1 MAKEIKFNEEA
12 RKGMEAGINKLSNT
26 VKVTLG
32 PKGRNVVLDKKFGS
46 PLITNDG
53 VTIAREIELE
63 DPYENMGA
71 QLVKEVATK
80 TNDVAGDGTTTA
92 TLLAQAI
99 IREGLKNVAAGANPM
114 IIQKGI
120 KKAVD
125 KAVEGI
131 KEFSKP
137 VETKESIAQVAS
149 ISAADEEVGKL
160 ISDAMEKVGKD
171 GVITV
176 EESRSMGTTLEVL
189 LFDGDVL
196 YFGHVGD
203 SRIYIKDDNFRL
215 LTKDHSLVQYLYS
228 SGALTEE
235 EVKNYNDK
243 NSILRAIGMEKH
255 VEVDVS
261 SVRIK
266 PKDIILVCSDGL
278 TNELDDD
285 KISEMLDF
293 KYSAKEMVDNII
305 STVKNGL
312 ARDNVTVGIFK
323 NDEEII
329 C

>member
-1 MAKEIKFNEEA
+1 MSFYMDSDRGNVRQNNEDSFLFEQF
-12 RKGMEAGINKLSNT
+12 EKLNI
-26 VKVTLG
+26 
-32 PKGRNVVLDKKFGS
+32 
-46 PLITNDG
+46 LILADG
-53 VTIAREIELE
+53 VGGHEDGEIASGYAVNIVMEYIKSNYKLYSDYLHLLVDAFCEANKVMYEINLE
-63 DPYENMGA
+63 KNSGEN
-71 QLVKEVATK
+71 K
-80 TNDVAGDGTTTA
+80 
-92 TLLAQAI
+92 
-99 IREGLKNVAAGANPM
+99 
-114 IIQKGI
+114 
-120 KKAVD
+120 
-125 KAVEGI
+125 
-131 KEFSKP
+131 
-137 VETKESIAQVAS
+137 
-149 ISAADEEVGKL
+149 ISNRL
-160 ISDAMEKVGKD
+160 
-171 GVITV
+171 
-176 EESRSMGTTLEVL
+176 MGTTLEVL
-189 LFDGDVL
+189 LFDGDIL

>member
-1 MAKEIKFNEEA
+1 MSFYMDSDRGNVRQNNEDSFLFEQF
-12 RKGMEAGINKLSNT
+12 EKLNI
-26 VKVTLG
+26 
-32 PKGRNVVLDKKFGS
+32 
-46 PLITNDG
+46 LILADG
-53 VTIAREIELE
+53 VGGHEDGEIASGYAVNIVMEYIKSNYKLYSDYLHLLVDAFCEANKVIYEINLE
-63 DPYENMGA
+63 KNSEEN
-71 QLVKEVATK
+71 K
-80 TNDVAGDGTTTA
+80 
-92 TLLAQAI
+92 
-99 IREGLKNVAAGANPM
+99 
-114 IIQKGI
+114 
-120 KKAVD
+120 
-125 KAVEGI
+125 
-131 KEFSKP
+131 
-137 VETKESIAQVAS
+137 
-149 ISAADEEVGKL
+149 ISNRL
-160 ISDAMEKVGKD
+160 
-171 GVITV
+171 
-176 EESRSMGTTLEVL
+176 MGTTLEVL

-278 TNELDDD
+278 TNELDDN

>member
-1 MAKEIKFNEEA
+1 MSFYMDSDRGNVRQNNEDSFLFEQF
-12 RKGMEAGINKLSNT
+12 EKLNI
-26 VKVTLG
+26 
-32 PKGRNVVLDKKFGS
+32 
-46 PLITNDG
+46 LILADG
-53 VTIAREIELE
+53 VGGHEDGEIASGYAVNIVMEYIKSNYKLYSDYLHLLVDAFCEANKVIYEINLE
-63 DPYENMGA
+63 KNSGEN
-71 QLVKEVATK
+71 K
-80 TNDVAGDGTTTA
+80 
-92 TLLAQAI
+92 
-99 IREGLKNVAAGANPM
+99 
-114 IIQKGI
+114 
-120 KKAVD
+120 
-125 KAVEGI
+125 
-131 KEFSKP
+131 
-137 VETKESIAQVAS
+137 
-149 ISAADEEVGKL
+149 ISNRL
-160 ISDAMEKVGKD
+160 
-171 GVITV
+171 
-176 EESRSMGTTLEVL
+176 MGTTLEVL
-189 LFDGDVL
+189 LFDRDVL

-243 NSILRAIGMEKH
+243 NSILRAIGMQKH

>member
-1 MAKEIKFNEEA
+1 MSFYMDSDKGNVRQNNEDSFLFEQF
-12 RKGMEAGINKLSNT
+12 EKLNI
-26 VKVTLG
+26 
-32 PKGRNVVLDKKFGS
+32 
-46 PLITNDG
+46 LILADG
-53 VTIAREIELE
+53 VGGHEDGEIASSYAVNIVMEYIKSNYKLYSDYLHLLVDAFCEANKVIYEINLE
-63 DPYENMGA
+63 KNSEEN
-71 QLVKEVATK
+71 K
-80 TNDVAGDGTTTA
+80 
-92 TLLAQAI
+92 
-99 IREGLKNVAAGANPM
+99 
-114 IIQKGI
+114 
-120 KKAVD
+120 
-125 KAVEGI
+125 
-131 KEFSKP
+131 
-137 VETKESIAQVAS
+137 
-149 ISAADEEVGKL
+149 ISNRL
-160 ISDAMEKVGKD
+160 
-171 GVITV
+171 
-176 EESRSMGTTLEVL
+176 MGTTLEVL

>member
-1 MAKEIKFNEEA
+1 MSFYMDSDRGNVRQNNEDSFLFEQF
-12 RKGMEAGINKLSNT
+12 EKLNI
-26 VKVTLG
+26 
-32 PKGRNVVLDKKFGS
+32 
-46 PLITNDG
+46 LILADG
-53 VTIAREIELE
+53 VGGHEDGEIASSYAVNIVMEYIKSNYKLYSDYLHLLVDAFCEANKVIYEINLE
-63 DPYENMGA
+63 KNSGEN
-71 QLVKEVATK
+71 K
-80 TNDVAGDGTTTA
+80 
-92 TLLAQAI
+92 
-99 IREGLKNVAAGANPM
+99 
-114 IIQKGI
+114 
-120 KKAVD
+120 
-125 KAVEGI
+125 
-131 KEFSKP
+131 
-137 VETKESIAQVAS
+137 
-149 ISAADEEVGKL
+149 ISNRL
-160 ISDAMEKVGKD
+160 
-171 GVITV
+171 
-176 EESRSMGTTLEVL
+176 MGTTLEVL

>member
-1 MAKEIKFNEEA
+1 MSFYMDSDRGNVRQNNEDSFLFEQF
-12 RKGMEAGINKLSNT
+12 EKLNI
-26 VKVTLG
+26 
-32 PKGRNVVLDKKFGS
+32 
-46 PLITNDG
+46 LILADG
-53 VTIAREIELE
+53 VGGHEDGEIASGYAVNIVMEYIKSNYKLYSDYLHLLVDAFCEANKVIYEINLE
-63 DPYENMGA
+63 KNSEEN
-71 QLVKEVATK
+71 K
-80 TNDVAGDGTTTA
+80 
-92 TLLAQAI
+92 
-99 IREGLKNVAAGANPM
+99 
-114 IIQKGI
+114 
-120 KKAVD
+120 
-125 KAVEGI
+125 
-131 KEFSKP
+131 
-137 VETKESIAQVAS
+137 
-149 ISAADEEVGKL
+149 ISNRL
-160 ISDAMEKVGKD
+160 
-171 GVITV
+171 
-176 EESRSMGTTLEVL
+176 MGTTLEVL

-243 NSILRAIGMEKH
+243 NSIMRAIGMEKH

>member
-1 MAKEIKFNEEA
+1 MSFYMDSDRGNVRQNNEDSFLFEQF
-12 RKGMEAGINKLSNT
+12 EKLNI
-26 VKVTLG
+26 
-32 PKGRNVVLDKKFGS
+32 
-46 PLITNDG
+46 LILADG
-53 VTIAREIELE
+53 VGGHEDGEIASGYAVNIVMEYIKSNYKLYSDYLHLLVDAFCEANKVIYEINLE
-63 DPYENMGA
+63 KNSEEN
-71 QLVKEVATK
+71 K
-80 TNDVAGDGTTTA
+80 
-92 TLLAQAI
+92 
-99 IREGLKNVAAGANPM
+99 
-114 IIQKGI
+114 
-120 KKAVD
+120 
-125 KAVEGI
+125 
-131 KEFSKP
+131 
-137 VETKESIAQVAS
+137 
-149 ISAADEEVGKL
+149 ISNRL
-160 ISDAMEKVGKD
+160 
-171 GVITV
+171 
-176 EESRSMGTTLEVL
+176 MGTTLEVL

>member
-1 MAKEIKFNEEA
+1 MSFYMSSDKGNVRKNNEDSFLFETY
-12 RKGMEAGINKLSNT
+12 EKLNI
-26 VKVTLG
+26 
-32 PKGRNVVLDKKFGS
+32 
-46 PLITNDG
+46 LILADG
-53 VTIAREIELE
+53 VGGHEDGEIASSYAVNIVMKYIKSNYKLYSDYLHLLVDAFCEANKVIYEINLE
-63 DPYENMGA
+63 KNSGEN
-71 QLVKEVATK
+71 K
-80 TNDVAGDGTTTA
+80 
-92 TLLAQAI
+92 
-99 IREGLKNVAAGANPM
+99 
-114 IIQKGI
+114 
-120 KKAVD
+120 
-125 KAVEGI
+125 
-131 KEFSKP
+131 
-137 VETKESIAQVAS
+137 
-149 ISAADEEVGKL
+149 ISNRL
-160 ISDAMEKVGKD
+160 
-171 GVITV
+171 
-176 EESRSMGTTLEVL
+176 MGTTLEVL
-189 LFDGDVL
+189 LFDEGIL

-255 VEVDVS
+255 VEVDVNS
-261 SVRIK
+261 IRIK
-266 PKDIILVCSDGL
+266 PKDIVLVCSDGL

-323 NDEEII
+323 NDEEIT

>member
-1 MAKEIKFNEEA
+1 MSFYMDSDRGNVRQNNEDSFLFEQF
-12 RKGMEAGINKLSNT
+12 EKLNI
-26 VKVTLG
+26 
-32 PKGRNVVLDKKFGS
+32 
-46 PLITNDG
+46 LILADG
-53 VTIAREIELE
+53 VGGHEDGEIASGYAVNIVMEYIKSNYKLYSDYLHLLVDAFCEANKVIYEINLE
-63 DPYENMGA
+63 KNSGEN
-71 QLVKEVATK
+71 K
-80 TNDVAGDGTTTA
+80 
-92 TLLAQAI
+92 
-99 IREGLKNVAAGANPM
+99 
-114 IIQKGI
+114 
-120 KKAVD
+120 
-125 KAVEGI
+125 
-131 KEFSKP
+131 
-137 VETKESIAQVAS
+137 
-149 ISAADEEVGKL
+149 ISNRL
-160 ISDAMEKVGKD
+160 
-171 GVITV
+171 
-176 EESRSMGTTLEVL
+176 MGTTLEVL
-189 LFDGDVL
+189 LFDGDIL

-228 SGALTEE
+228 SGALTED

-255 VEVDVS
+255 IEVDVS

>member
-1 MAKEIKFNEEA
+1 MDSDRGNVRQNNEDSFLFEQF
-12 RKGMEAGINKLSNT
+12 EKLNI
-26 VKVTLG
+26 
-32 PKGRNVVLDKKFGS
+32 
-46 PLITNDG
+46 LILADG
-53 VTIAREIELE
+53 VGGHEDGEIASGYAVNIVMEYIKSNYKLYSDYLHLLVDAFCEANKVIYEINLE
-63 DPYENMGA
+63 KNSEEN
-71 QLVKEVATK
+71 K
-80 TNDVAGDGTTTA
+80 
-92 TLLAQAI
+92 
-99 IREGLKNVAAGANPM
+99 
-114 IIQKGI
+114 
-120 KKAVD
+120 
-125 KAVEGI
+125 
-131 KEFSKP
+131 
-137 VETKESIAQVAS
+137 
-149 ISAADEEVGKL
+149 ISNRL
-160 ISDAMEKVGKD
+160 
-171 GVITV
+171 
-176 EESRSMGTTLEVL
+176 MGTTLEVL

>member
-1 MAKEIKFNEEA
+1 MSFYMDSDKGNVRQNNEDSFLFEQF
-12 RKGMEAGINKLSNT
+12 EKLNI
-26 VKVTLG
+26 
-32 PKGRNVVLDKKFGS
+32 
-46 PLITNDG
+46 LILADG
-53 VTIAREIELE
+53 VGGHEDGEIASGYAVNIVMEYIKSNYKLYSDYLHLLVDAFCEANKVIYEINLE
-63 DPYENMGA
+63 KNSGEN
-71 QLVKEVATK
+71 K
-80 TNDVAGDGTTTA
+80 
-92 TLLAQAI
+92 
-99 IREGLKNVAAGANPM
+99 
-114 IIQKGI
+114 
-120 KKAVD
+120 
-125 KAVEGI
+125 
-131 KEFSKP
+131 
-137 VETKESIAQVAS
+137 
-149 ISAADEEVGKL
+149 ISNRL
-160 ISDAMEKVGKD
+160 
-171 GVITV
+171 
-176 EESRSMGTTLEVL
+176 MGTTLEVL

-255 VEVDVS
+255 IEVDVS

>member
-1 MAKEIKFNEEA
+1 MSFYMDSDRGNVRQNNEDSFLFEQF
-12 RKGMEAGINKLSNT
+12 EKLNI
-26 VKVTLG
+26 
-32 PKGRNVVLDKKFGS
+32 
-46 PLITNDG
+46 LILADG
-53 VTIAREIELE
+53 VGGHEDGEIASGYAVNIVMEYIKSNYKLYSDYLHLLVDAFCDANKVIYEINLE
-63 DPYENMGA
+63 KNSGEN
-71 QLVKEVATK
+71 K
-80 TNDVAGDGTTTA
+80 
-92 TLLAQAI
+92 
-99 IREGLKNVAAGANPM
+99 
-114 IIQKGI
+114 
-120 KKAVD
+120 
-125 KAVEGI
+125 
-131 KEFSKP
+131 
-137 VETKESIAQVAS
+137 
-149 ISAADEEVGKL
+149 ISNRL
-160 ISDAMEKVGKD
+160 
-171 GVITV
+171 
-176 EESRSMGTTLEVL
+176 MGTTLEVL

>member
-1 MAKEIKFNEEA
+1 MSFYMDSDRGNVRQNNEDSFLFEQF
-12 RKGMEAGINKLSNT
+12 EKLNI
-26 VKVTLG
+26 
-32 PKGRNVVLDKKFGS
+32 
-46 PLITNDG
+46 LILADG
-53 VTIAREIELE
+53 VGGHEDGEIASGYAVNIVMEYIKSNYKLYSDYLHLLVDAFCEANKVIYEINLE
-63 DPYENMGA
+63 KNSGEN
-71 QLVKEVATK
+71 K
-80 TNDVAGDGTTTA
+80 
-92 TLLAQAI
+92 
-99 IREGLKNVAAGANPM
+99 
-114 IIQKGI
+114 
-120 KKAVD
+120 
-125 KAVEGI
+125 
-131 KEFSKP
+131 
-137 VETKESIAQVAS
+137 
-149 ISAADEEVGKL
+149 ISNRL
-160 ISDAMEKVGKD
+160 
-171 GVITV
+171 
-176 EESRSMGTTLEVL
+176 MGTTLEVL

-255 VEVDVS
+255 IEVDVS

>member
-1 MAKEIKFNEEA
+1 MSFYMDSDRGNVRQNNEDSFLFEQF
-12 RKGMEAGINKLSNT
+12 EKLNI
-26 VKVTLG
+26 
-32 PKGRNVVLDKKFGS
+32 
-46 PLITNDG
+46 LILADG
-53 VTIAREIELE
+53 VGGHEDGEIASGYAVNIVMEYIKNNYKLYSDYLHLLVDAFCEANKVIYEINLE
-63 DPYENMGA
+63 KNSGEN
-71 QLVKEVATK
+71 K
-80 TNDVAGDGTTTA
+80 
-92 TLLAQAI
+92 
-99 IREGLKNVAAGANPM
+99 
-114 IIQKGI
+114 
-120 KKAVD
+120 
-125 KAVEGI
+125 
-131 KEFSKP
+131 
-137 VETKESIAQVAS
+137 
-149 ISAADEEVGKL
+149 ISNRL
-160 ISDAMEKVGKD
+160 
-171 GVITV
+171 
-176 EESRSMGTTLEVL
+176 MGTTLEVL

-255 VEVDVS
+255 IEVDVS

>member
-1 MAKEIKFNEEA
+1 MSFYMDSDRGNVRQNNEDSFLFEQF
-12 RKGMEAGINKLSNT
+12 EKLNI
-26 VKVTLG
+26 
-32 PKGRNVVLDKKFGS
+32 
-46 PLITNDG
+46 LILADG
-53 VTIAREIELE
+53 VGGHEDGEIASGYAVNIVMEYIKSNYKLYSDYLHLLVDAFCEANKVIYEINLE
-63 DPYENMGA
+63 KNSEEN
-71 QLVKEVATK
+71 K
-80 TNDVAGDGTTTA
+80 
-92 TLLAQAI
+92 
-99 IREGLKNVAAGANPM
+99 
-114 IIQKGI
+114 
-120 KKAVD
+120 
-125 KAVEGI
+125 
-131 KEFSKP
+131 
-137 VETKESIAQVAS
+137 
-149 ISAADEEVGKL
+149 ISNRL
-160 ISDAMEKVGKD
+160 
-171 GVITV
+171 
-176 EESRSMGTTLEVL
+176 MGTTLEVL

-266 PKDIILVCSDGL
+266 PKDVILVCSDGL

>member
-1 MAKEIKFNEEA
+1 MSFYMDSDRGNVRQNNEDSFLFEQF
-12 RKGMEAGINKLSNT
+12 EKLNI
-26 VKVTLG
+26 
-32 PKGRNVVLDKKFGS
+32 
-46 PLITNDG
+46 LILADG
-53 VTIAREIELE
+53 VGGHEDGEIASGYAVNIVMEYIKSNYKLYSDYLHLLVDAFCEANKVIYEINLE
-63 DPYENMGA
+63 KNSEEN
-71 QLVKEVATK
+71 K
-80 TNDVAGDGTTTA
+80 
-92 TLLAQAI
+92 
-99 IREGLKNVAAGANPM
+99 
-114 IIQKGI
+114 
-120 KKAVD
+120 
-125 KAVEGI
+125 
-131 KEFSKP
+131 
-137 VETKESIAQVAS
+137 
-149 ISAADEEVGKL
+149 ISNRL
-160 ISDAMEKVGKD
+160 
-171 GVITV
+171 
-176 EESRSMGTTLEVL
+176 MGTTLEVL

-285 KISEMLDF
+285 KISGMLDF

>member
-1 MAKEIKFNEEA
+1 MSFYMDSDRGNVRQNNEDSFLFEQF
-12 RKGMEAGINKLSNT
+12 EKLNI
-26 VKVTLG
+26 
-32 PKGRNVVLDKKFGS
+32 
-46 PLITNDG
+46 LILADG
-53 VTIAREIELE
+53 VGGHEDGEIASGYAVNIVMEYIKSNYKLYSDYLHLLVDAFCEANKVIYEINLE
-63 DPYENMGA
+63 KNSEEN
-71 QLVKEVATK
+71 K
-80 TNDVAGDGTTTA
+80 
-92 TLLAQAI
+92 
-99 IREGLKNVAAGANPM
+99 
-114 IIQKGI
+114 
-120 KKAVD
+120 
-125 KAVEGI
+125 
-131 KEFSKP
+131 
-137 VETKESIAQVAS
+137 
-149 ISAADEEVGKL
+149 ISNRL
-160 ISDAMEKVGKD
+160 
-171 GVITV
+171 
-176 EESRSMGTTLEVL
+176 MGTTLEVL

-323 NDEEII
+323 NDEEIL

>member
-1 MAKEIKFNEEA
+1 MSFYMDSDRGNVRQNNEDSFLFEQF
-12 RKGMEAGINKLSNT
+12 EKLNI
-26 VKVTLG
+26 
-32 PKGRNVVLDKKFGS
+32 
-46 PLITNDG
+46 LILADG
-53 VTIAREIELE
+53 VGGHEDGEIASGYAVNIVMEYIKSNYKLYSDYLHLLVDALCEANKVIYEINLE
-63 DPYENMGA
+63 KNSEEN
-71 QLVKEVATK
+71 K
-80 TNDVAGDGTTTA
+80 
-92 TLLAQAI
+92 
-99 IREGLKNVAAGANPM
+99 
-114 IIQKGI
+114 
-120 KKAVD
+120 
-125 KAVEGI
+125 
-131 KEFSKP
+131 
-137 VETKESIAQVAS
+137 
-149 ISAADEEVGKL
+149 ISNRL
-160 ISDAMEKVGKD
+160 
-171 GVITV
+171 
-176 EESRSMGTTLEVL
+176 MGTTLEVL

-228 SGALTEE
+228 SVALTEE

>member
-1 MAKEIKFNEEA
+1 MSFYMDSDRGNVRQNNEDSFLFEQF
-12 RKGMEAGINKLSNT
+12 EKLNI
-26 VKVTLG
+26 
-32 PKGRNVVLDKKFGS
+32 
-46 PLITNDG
+46 LILADG
-53 VTIAREIELE
+53 VGGHEDGEIASGYAVNIVMEYIKSNYKLYSDYLHLLVDAFCEANKVIYEINLE
-63 DPYENMGA
+63 KNSEEN
-71 QLVKEVATK
+71 K
-80 TNDVAGDGTTTA
+80 
-92 TLLAQAI
+92 
-99 IREGLKNVAAGANPM
+99 
-114 IIQKGI
+114 
-120 KKAVD
+120 
-125 KAVEGI
+125 
-131 KEFSKP
+131 
-137 VETKESIAQVAS
+137 
-149 ISAADEEVGKL
+149 ISNRL
-160 ISDAMEKVGKD
+160 
-171 GVITV
+171 
-176 EESRSMGTTLEVL
+176 MGTTLEVL

-266 PKDIILVCSDGL
+266 PKDIIIVCSDGL

>member
-1 MAKEIKFNEEA
+1 MSFYMDSDRGNVRQNNEDSFLFEQF
-12 RKGMEAGINKLSNT
+12 EKLNI
-26 VKVTLG
+26 
-32 PKGRNVVLDKKFGS
+32 
-46 PLITNDG
+46 LILADG
-53 VTIAREIELE
+53 VGGHEDGEIASGYAVNIVMEYIKSNYKLYSDYLHLLVDAFCEANKVIYEINLE
-63 DPYENMGA
+63 KNSEEN
-71 QLVKEVATK
+71 K
-80 TNDVAGDGTTTA
+80 
-92 TLLAQAI
+92 
-99 IREGLKNVAAGANPM
+99 
-114 IIQKGI
+114 
-120 KKAVD
+120 
-125 KAVEGI
+125 
-131 KEFSKP
+131 
-137 VETKESIAQVAS
+137 
-149 ISAADEEVGKL
+149 ISNRL
-160 ISDAMEKVGKD
+160 
-171 GVITV
+171 
-176 EESRSMGTTLEVL
+176 MGTTLEVL

-203 SRIYIKDDNFRL
+203 SRIYVKDDNFRL

>member
-1 MAKEIKFNEEA
+1 MSFYMDSDRGNVRQNNEDSFLFEQF
-12 RKGMEAGINKLSNT
+12 EKLNI
-26 VKVTLG
+26 
-32 PKGRNVVLDKKFGS
+32 
-46 PLITNDG
+46 LILADG
-53 VTIAREIELE
+53 VGGHEDGEIASGYAVNIVMEYIKSNYKLYSDYLHLLVDAFCEANKVIYEINLE
-63 DPYENMGA
+63 KNSEEN
-71 QLVKEVATK
+71 K
-80 TNDVAGDGTTTA
+80 
-92 TLLAQAI
+92 
-99 IREGLKNVAAGANPM
+99 
-114 IIQKGI
+114 
-120 KKAVD
+120 
-125 KAVEGI
+125 
-131 KEFSKP
+131 
-137 VETKESIAQVAS
+137 
-149 ISAADEEVGKL
+149 ISNRL
-160 ISDAMEKVGKD
+160 
-171 GVITV
+171 
-176 EESRSMGTTLEVL
+176 MGTTLEVL
-189 LFDGDVL
+189 LFDGDGL

>member
-1 MAKEIKFNEEA
+1 MSFYMDSDRGNVRQNNEDSFLFEQF
-12 RKGMEAGINKLSNT
+12 EKLNI
-26 VKVTLG
+26 
-32 PKGRNVVLDKKFGS
+32 
-46 PLITNDG
+46 LILADG
-53 VTIAREIELE
+53 VGGHEDGEIASGYAVNIVMEYIKSNYKLYSDYLHLLVDAFCDANKVIYEINLE
-63 DPYENMGA
+63 KNSEEN
-71 QLVKEVATK
+71 K
-80 TNDVAGDGTTTA
+80 
-92 TLLAQAI
+92 
-99 IREGLKNVAAGANPM
+99 
-114 IIQKGI
+114 
-120 KKAVD
+120 
-125 KAVEGI
+125 
-131 KEFSKP
+131 
-137 VETKESIAQVAS
+137 
-149 ISAADEEVGKL
+149 ISNRL
-160 ISDAMEKVGKD
+160 
-171 GVITV
+171 
-176 EESRSMGTTLEVL
+176 MGTTLEVL

>member
-1 MAKEIKFNEEA
+1 MSFYMDSDRGNVRQNNEDSFLFEQF
-12 RKGMEAGINKLSNT
+12 EKLNI
-26 VKVTLG
+26 
-32 PKGRNVVLDKKFGS
+32 
-46 PLITNDG
+46 LILADG
-53 VTIAREIELE
+53 VGGHEDGEIASGYAVYIVMDYIKSNYKLYSDYLHLLVDAFCEANKVIYEINLE
-63 DPYENMGA
+63 KNSEEN
-71 QLVKEVATK
+71 K
-80 TNDVAGDGTTTA
+80 
-92 TLLAQAI
+92 I
-99 IREGLKNVAAGANPM
+99 SIRL
-114 IIQKGI
+114 
-120 KKAVD
+120 
-125 KAVEGI
+125 
-131 KEFSKP
+131 
-137 VETKESIAQVAS
+137 
-149 ISAADEEVGKL
+149 
-160 ISDAMEKVGKD
+160 
-171 GVITV
+171 
-176 EESRSMGTTLEVL
+176 MGTTLEVL

>member
-1 MAKEIKFNEEA
+1 MSFYMDSDRGNVRENNEDSFLFEQF
-12 RKGMEAGINKLSNT
+12 EKLNI
-26 VKVTLG
+26 
-32 PKGRNVVLDKKFGS
+32 
-46 PLITNDG
+46 LILADG
-53 VTIAREIELE
+53 VGGHEDGEIASSYAVNIVMEYIKSNYKLYSDYLHLLVDAFCEANKVIYEINLE
-63 DPYENMGA
+63 KNSEEN
-71 QLVKEVATK
+71 K
-80 TNDVAGDGTTTA
+80 
-92 TLLAQAI
+92 
-99 IREGLKNVAAGANPM
+99 
-114 IIQKGI
+114 
-120 KKAVD
+120 
-125 KAVEGI
+125 
-131 KEFSKP
+131 
-137 VETKESIAQVAS
+137 
-149 ISAADEEVGKL
+149 ISNRL
-160 ISDAMEKVGKD
+160 
-171 GVITV
+171 
-176 EESRSMGTTLEVL
+176 MGTTLEVL

>member
-1 MAKEIKFNEEA
+1 MSFYMDSDRGNVRQNNEDSFLFEQF
-12 RKGMEAGINKLSNT
+12 EKLNI
-26 VKVTLG
+26 
-32 PKGRNVVLDKKFGS
+32 
-46 PLITNDG
+46 LILADG
-53 VTIAREIELE
+53 VGGHEDGEIASGYAVNIVMEYIKNNYKLYSDYLHLLVDAFCEANKVIYEINLE
-63 DPYENMGA
+63 KNSEEN
-71 QLVKEVATK
+71 K
-80 TNDVAGDGTTTA
+80 
-92 TLLAQAI
+92 
-99 IREGLKNVAAGANPM
+99 
-114 IIQKGI
+114 
-120 KKAVD
+120 
-125 KAVEGI
+125 
-131 KEFSKP
+131 
-137 VETKESIAQVAS
+137 
-149 ISAADEEVGKL
+149 ISNRL
-160 ISDAMEKVGKD
+160 
-171 GVITV
+171 
-176 EESRSMGTTLEVL
+176 MGTTLEVL

>member
-1 MAKEIKFNEEA
+1 M
-12 RKGMEAGINKLSNT
+12 
-26 VKVTLG
+26 
-32 PKGRNVVLDKKFGS
+32 
-46 PLITNDG
+46 
-53 VTIAREIELE
+53 
-63 DPYENMGA
+63 
-71 QLVKEVATK
+71 
-80 TNDVAGDGTTTA
+80 
-92 TLLAQAI
+92 
-99 IREGLKNVAAGANPM
+99 
-114 IIQKGI
+114 
-120 KKAVD
+120 
-125 KAVEGI
+125 
-131 KEFSKP
+131 
-137 VETKESIAQVAS
+137 
-149 ISAADEEVGKL
+149 
-160 ISDAMEKVGKD
+160 
-171 GVITV
+171 
-176 EESRSMGTTLEVL
+176 
-189 LFDGDVL
+189 
-196 YFGHVGD
+196 
-203 SRIYIKDDNFRL
+203 

-228 SGALTEE
+228 SGALKE

>member
-1 MAKEIKFNEEA
+1 MSFYMDSDRGNVRQNNEDSFLFEQF
-12 RKGMEAGINKLSNT
+12 EKLNI
-26 VKVTLG
+26 
-32 PKGRNVVLDKKFGS
+32 
-46 PLITNDG
+46 LILADG
-53 VTIAREIELE
+53 VGGHEDGEIASGYAVNIVMEYIKSNYKLYSDYLHLLVDAFCEANKVIYEINLE
-63 DPYENMGA
+63 KNSGEN
-71 QLVKEVATK
+71 K
-80 TNDVAGDGTTTA
+80 
-92 TLLAQAI
+92 
-99 IREGLKNVAAGANPM
+99 
-114 IIQKGI
+114 
-120 KKAVD
+120 
-125 KAVEGI
+125 
-131 KEFSKP
+131 
-137 VETKESIAQVAS
+137 
-149 ISAADEEVGKL
+149 ISNRL
-160 ISDAMEKVGKD
+160 
-171 GVITV
+171 
-176 EESRSMGTTLEVL
+176 MGTTLEVL

-203 SRIYIKDDNFRL
+203 SRIYIKNDNFRL

>member
-1 MAKEIKFNEEA
+1 MSFYMDSDRGNVRQNNEDSFLFEQF
-12 RKGMEAGINKLSNT
+12 EKLNI
-26 VKVTLG
+26 
-32 PKGRNVVLDKKFGS
+32 
-46 PLITNDG
+46 LILADG
-53 VTIAREIELE
+53 VGGHEDGEIASGYAVNIVMEYIKSNYKLYSDYLHLLVDAFCEANKVIYEINLE
-63 DPYENMGA
+63 KNSGEN
-71 QLVKEVATK
+71 K
-80 TNDVAGDGTTTA
+80 
-92 TLLAQAI
+92 
-99 IREGLKNVAAGANPM
+99 
-114 IIQKGI
+114 
-120 KKAVD
+120 
-125 KAVEGI
+125 
-131 KEFSKP
+131 
-137 VETKESIAQVAS
+137 
-149 ISAADEEVGKL
+149 ISNRL
-160 ISDAMEKVGKD
+160 
-171 GVITV
+171 
-176 EESRSMGTTLEVL
+176 MGTTLEVL
-189 LFDGDVL
+189 LFDGDIL

-203 SRIYIKDDNFRL
+203 SRIYIKNDNFRL

-255 VEVDVS
+255 IEVDVS

>member
-1 MAKEIKFNEEA
+1 MSFYMDSDRGNVRQNNEDSFLFEQF
-12 RKGMEAGINKLSNT
+12 EKLNI
-26 VKVTLG
+26 
-32 PKGRNVVLDKKFGS
+32 
-46 PLITNDG
+46 LILADG
-53 VTIAREIELE
+53 VGGHEDGEIASGYAVNIVMEYIKINYKLYSDYLHLLVDAFCEANKVIYEINLE
-63 DPYENMGA
+63 KNSEEN
-71 QLVKEVATK
+71 K
-80 TNDVAGDGTTTA
+80 
-92 TLLAQAI
+92 
-99 IREGLKNVAAGANPM
+99 
-114 IIQKGI
+114 
-120 KKAVD
+120 
-125 KAVEGI
+125 
-131 KEFSKP
+131 
-137 VETKESIAQVAS
+137 
-149 ISAADEEVGKL
+149 ISNRL
-160 ISDAMEKVGKD
+160 
-171 GVITV
+171 
-176 EESRSMGTTLEVL
+176 MGTTLEVL
-189 LFDGDVL
+189 LFDEDVL

>member
-1 MAKEIKFNEEA
+1 MSFYMDSDRGNVRQNNEDSFLFEQF
-12 RKGMEAGINKLSNT
+12 EKLNI
-26 VKVTLG
+26 
-32 PKGRNVVLDKKFGS
+32 
-46 PLITNDG
+46 LILADG
-53 VTIAREIELE
+53 VGGHEDGEIASGYAVNIVMEYIKSNYKLYSDYLHLLVDAFCEANKVIYEINLE
-63 DPYENMGA
+63 KNSEEN
-71 QLVKEVATK
+71 K
-80 TNDVAGDGTTTA
+80 
-92 TLLAQAI
+92 
-99 IREGLKNVAAGANPM
+99 
-114 IIQKGI
+114 
-120 KKAVD
+120 
-125 KAVEGI
+125 
-131 KEFSKP
+131 
-137 VETKESIAQVAS
+137 
-149 ISAADEEVGKL
+149 ISNRL
-160 ISDAMEKVGKD
+160 
-171 GVITV
+171 
-176 EESRSMGTTLEVL
+176 MGTTLEVL

-243 NSILRAIGMEKH
+243 SSILRAIGMEKH

>member
-1 MAKEIKFNEEA
+1 MHLLVDAFCEANKVIYEINLEKNSEE
-12 RKGMEAGINKLSNT
+12 NKISNR
-26 VKVTLG
+26 L
-32 PKGRNVVLDKKFGS
+32 
-46 PLITNDG
+46 
-53 VTIAREIELE
+53 
-63 DPYENMGA
+63 
-71 QLVKEVATK
+71 
-80 TNDVAGDGTTTA
+80 
-92 TLLAQAI
+92 
-99 IREGLKNVAAGANPM
+99 
-114 IIQKGI
+114 
-120 KKAVD
+120 
-125 KAVEGI
+125 
-131 KEFSKP
+131 
-137 VETKESIAQVAS
+137 
-149 ISAADEEVGKL
+149 
-160 ISDAMEKVGKD
+160 
-171 GVITV
+171 
-176 EESRSMGTTLEVL
+176 MGTTLEVL

-278 TNELDDD
+278 TNELSDEE
-285 KISEMLDF
+285 ISGLLDF

-305 STVKNGL
+305 STVTNGE
-312 ARDNVTVGIFK
+312 AKDNVTVGIFK
-323 NDEEII
+323 NDEETL